1 MEEYKTPKIQTQ
13 TWFSSMSIG
22 FNPIWPGLFWCIR
35 DPGGHIVP
43 PLYIFGLGRVR
54 VPILF
59 GNDLP
64 RSDLPYTKGFMKFGC
79 PEPSKKVFDFWNFCW
94 SKWHLTRFVRVP
106 PYEILVFPT
115 NFIFFQGNEITLW
128 GKSVLVLIGLIP
140 RLQGLY
146 DVPSKCFPIELI
158 LKYFRW
164 KDSFGSK

>member
-1 MEEYKTPKIQTQ
+1 
-13 TWFSSMSIG
+13 MSWG
-22 FNPIWPGLFWCIR
+22 WG
-35 DPGGHIVP
+35 
-43 PLYIFGLGRVR
+43 VR
-54 VPILF
+54 VPNLF
-59 GNDLP
+59 GYDLLQNDLP
-64 RSDLPYTKGFMKFGC
+64 YSKGFLKFGY
-79 PEPSKKVFDFWNFCW
+79 PEPSKKVFDFWNFCS
-94 SKWHLTRFVRVP
+94 SKWRLTWFVRVPLYEGGQEVRWSGGLDFWNFCSSKRRLTRFVRVP